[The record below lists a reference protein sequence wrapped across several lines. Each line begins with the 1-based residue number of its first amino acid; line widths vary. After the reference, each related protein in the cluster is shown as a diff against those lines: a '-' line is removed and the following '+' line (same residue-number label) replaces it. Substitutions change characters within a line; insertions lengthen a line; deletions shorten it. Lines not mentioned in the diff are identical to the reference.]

1 MEAPQPLE
9 LMTEA
14 LDLLVNALHLL
25 DEADVPG
32 DIGAYVDHA
41 RERLSRTLEL
51 TRVSA
56 TMAETVAD
64 SALRQPKSSLS
75 SR

>member
-1 MEAPQPLE
+1 MEAPQPRE

-14 LDLLVNALHLL
+14 LELLVNALHLL
-25 DEADVPG
+25 DEAEAPG

-51 TRVSA
+51 TRMSESITKQAKAGPAVH
-56 TMAETVAD
+56 
-64 SALRQPKSSLS
+64 
-75 SR
+75 